1 MGRMIEQ
8 TSPTPRLTLDSD
20 GLADRI
26 DISRLSLVNRN
37 LPLLVPSDEPGGLD
51 NTPGL
56 QGSYSDGRQQG
67 REQEVVSGRD
77 DDDVVFLVIEVFEE
91 RGGSPSVTEYDDGL
105 LLGVLIQLSSGIEIL
120 LSDCDPKW
128 EWYELNDM
136 VCEADV
142 SDVQ

>member
-1 MGRMIEQ
+1 MIEQ

>member
-1 MGRMIEQ
+1 MVEE
-8 TSPTPRLTLDSD
+8 TNPNPPLTLDSD

-26 DISRLSLVNRN
+26 DISRLGLVNRD
-37 LPLLVPSDEPGGLD
+37 LPLLVPSDEPGRLD
-51 NTPGL
+51 DTPGL

-105 LLGVLIQLSSGIEIL
+105 LLGILIQLSSGVEIL

-128 EWYELNDM
+128 EWYELDDK
-136 VCEADV
+136 VWKADV